1 MQDILHHSWQHEAA
15 CSALNQLKPVPIKE
29 VCLSVHSSDPTS
41 EEKYS
46 LEIKPQLGEYYIYDI
61 VNSRVIAVASQSVGL
76 KLTYY
81 ETLMVKIHNRGEII
95 ELKLKRTEQYL
106 ASKNL
111 PVWSAWKNEDPQLIP
126 DVMNEVGDFI
136 MYHDIEHSAAVVY
149 FAKSDAIFG
158 VIDTRFYINGLP
170 LSELGPNIYH
180 EVGGDYVKDRNVN
193 DNSETFHDF
202 ATQLSHRRS
211 DEEMN
216 EMHSPPIRRHDCNP
230 SSEPLDLSV
239 PHFSESTDPEF
250 KILYPEILVFETGVF
265 PYSYNRGIQDRVS
278 RAPFDVYSKRMV
290 QDPYQALLGSIV
302 HRRNA
307 FADYITASHEIAHLM
322 SIYHEPPKEN
332 TDDCTPRCSAIMQE
346 FSNYCRNCLRW
357 SQKSVG
363 ELKTYVRTS
372 RNHCFLLNH
381 PRSLFPYGQP
391 IKTLTPSQQC
401 ICYGYHSHRVQVEN
415 PGNEVDTISCS
426 AGLNCVINNVLDLM
440 VPLPLDGTPCN
451 TNKVCQLIL
460 LSLTISSY

>member
-1 MQDILHHSWQHEAA
+1 M
-15 CSALNQLKPVPIKE
+15 K
-29 VCLSVHSSDPTS
+29 
-41 EEKYS
+41 
-46 LEIKPQLGEYYIYDI
+46 
-61 VNSRVIAVASQSVGL
+61 
-76 KLTYY
+76 KLAT
-81 ETLMVKIHNRGEII
+81 EDTKIKIHLNIAGI
-95 ELKLKRTEQYL
+95 
-106 ASKNL
+106 
-111 PVWSAWKNEDPQLIP
+111 
-126 DVMNEVGDFI
+126 
-136 MYHDIEHSAAVVY
+136 VV
-149 FAKSDAIFG
+149 
-158 VIDTRFYINGLP
+158 
-170 LSELGPNIYH
+170 
-180 EVGGDYVKDRNVN
+180 
-193 DNSETFHDF
+193 
-202 ATQLSHRRS
+202 
-211 DEEMN
+211 EE
-216 EMHSPPIRRHDCNP
+216 
-230 SSEPLDLSV
+230 
-239 PHFSESTDPEF
+239 
-250 KILYPEILVFETGVF
+250 ETGVF
-265 PYSYNRGIQDRVS
+265 PYSYNRGIRDRLVVNRMIANFAKFIRKFENTFPEDSFDFFFLSTKLNLYANDNLLGGVS
-278 RAPFDVYSKRMV
+278 RAPFDVYSKRMI

-332 TDDCTPRCSAIMQE
+332 TDDCIPRCSAIMQE

-401 ICYGYHSHRVQVEN
+401 ICYGYHSHRVVEN

-451 TNKVCQLIL
+451 TNKAMGLE
-460 LSLTISSY
+460 